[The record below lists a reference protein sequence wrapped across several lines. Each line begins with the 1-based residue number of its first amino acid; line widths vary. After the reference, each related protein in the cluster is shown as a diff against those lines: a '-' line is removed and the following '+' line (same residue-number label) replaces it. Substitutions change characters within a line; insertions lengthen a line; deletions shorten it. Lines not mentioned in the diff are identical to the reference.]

1 MGVPGWVLGFLG
13 GDWGLWA
20 DTGGPGW
27 DHFGATPFPLFFPP
41 SPNPDPPVVLP
52 ESRCTAGGGDGV
64 RCVCSAAAVPE
75 AAVVFELPSRN
86 LTVAEGHRDFAAAPR
101 GGPGTGGGPGG
112 VVTGILTLRGAL
124 EPRLAVLCAAR
135 NPHGVTARQLRFH
148 HPGQHRRDPPLMSL
162 GPPLMTLGP
171 PPMSLGPPR
180 VTGTPPNVTRTPLC
194 QRDPPKMSLGSPS
207 NVTGTP
213 QSPLTPKQMGP

>member
-1 MGVPGWVLGFLG
+1 MGVPGWVLGSLG

-27 DHFGATPFPLFFPP
+27 DRFGATPFPLFFPP

-148 HPGQHRRDPPLMSL
+148 HPGQHRRDPPS
-162 GPPLMTLGP
+162 
-171 PPMSLGPPR
+171 
-180 VTGTPPNVTRTPLC
+180 VTGTPPNVTGTPPC
-194 QRDPPKMSLGSPS
+194 HRDPP
-207 NVTGTP
+207 
-213 QSPLTPKQMGP
+213 